1 MVCESTVLVESQDK
15 KSLIPLRRV
24 ANRFIYAFDELLALI
39 NGGSG
44 MERLIAAALGID
56 PSELRQLA
64 GSSVGIEL
72 LERLQDSAQ
81 YI

>member
-1 MVCESTVLVESQDK
+1 MICESTVLVESQDK

-24 ANRFIYAFDELLALI
+24 ANRFVDAFDKLLALV
-39 NGGSG
+39 NGRSG
-44 MERLIAAALGID
+44 MERLVAAALGIN

-72 LERLQDSAQ
+72 LEGL
-81 YI
+81 